1 MDEVPRACAS
11 EVTMADAAARA
22 VDGVLDLLRRH
33 IRRPEAARH
42 AAEYLRGLL
51 ADVERKNGWQRAEA
65 AGDAHPRGR
74 QRVLAR

>member
-1 MDEVPRACAS
+1 
-11 EVTMADAAARA
+11 MADAAARA